1 MTALSPRALP
11 LLLTVPGTGCSGSP
25 PAPDPAGFPDEFTGS
40 AACRDCHLEIHD
52 RWRETLMAN
61 VLVDPRERPD
71 LLLGDFDTP
80 HPHVSTWRVAP

>member
-1 MTALSPRALP
+1 MTTSPPRPPHAPALALP
-11 LLLTVPGTGCSGSP
+11 ALPILLSALLAGCSGSP
-25 PAPDPAGFPDEFTGS
+25 APPDAADFPDEFTGS

-71 LLLGDFDTP
+71 IVP
-80 HPHVSTWRVAP
+80 R